1 MDRTAD
7 EPADQLVLTERFN
20 SALLYASR
28 LHARQQRK
36 GSGVP
41 YVAHLLGVASL
52 VLEAGG
58 DEDQAIAGLLHDAV
72 EDQGGEPRLEDIREQ
87 FGERVAAIVAG
98 CTDSYTVPKPD
109 WCARKK
115 QYLAHLPRASA
126 DVLLVSAADKLYN
139 ARTLLADWRV
149 EGNKVFERFKGGKD
163 GTLWYYRALA
173 DVFSRVDG
181 GPAGYRRVV
190 DELSRVVRKIEQKAG
205 KEEDPCPA

>member
-1 MDRTAD
+1 MDSITFG
-7 EPADQLVLTERFN
+7 PADQLVLTERFN

-28 LHARQQRK
+28 LHARQKRK

-41 YVAHLLGVASL
+41 YVAHLLGVAAL

-58 DEDQAIAGLLHDAV
+58 DEDQAIAALLHDAV
-72 EDQGGEPRLEDIREQ
+72 EDQGGHPRLEDIRGQ
-87 FGERVAAIVAG
+87 FGERVAQIVDG
-98 CTDSYTVPKPD
+98 CTDSFIVPKPA

-115 QYLAHLPRASA
+115 QYLAHLPGVSS

-149 EGNKVFERFKGGKD
+149 QGDRVFERFKGGKN

-173 DVFSRVDG
+173 DLYGRIG
-181 GPAGYRRVV
+181 GGSTGYLRVV
-190 DELSRVVRKIEQKAG
+190 EELGRVVRKIEQKAG
-205 KEEDPCPA
+205 KGEDPCPE